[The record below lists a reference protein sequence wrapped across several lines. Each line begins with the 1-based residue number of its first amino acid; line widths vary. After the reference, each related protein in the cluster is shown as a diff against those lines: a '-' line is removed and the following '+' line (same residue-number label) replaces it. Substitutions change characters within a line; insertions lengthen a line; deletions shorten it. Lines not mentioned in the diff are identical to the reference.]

1 MSDRIRNLRRIV
13 TRFYIVVRQKLR
25 AFILAPPPPP
35 PVPPPQPEGSL
46 DLRGRVVVVTGAS
59 RGIGLAVAKA
69 FAREGAHLVLSARD
83 AAALARAAA
92 EIAGESPGCKIAAVA
107 ADVSRAEG
115 AKAVIDAAVEQLGAV
130 DVLVNNAAITG
141 PVDRKLADLDP
152 GELPAVLAANVTGP
166 WRCAAEAIRQARHL
180 GRPLRIVN
188 VSSGIAG
195 FSSPGLGAYAISKW
209 ALEGL
214 SAALSVDSRSDSVP
228 VSVVSV
234 RPPSVKTVLTKS
246 YYPFEQ
252 YAQLDEPDVITGAFV
267 FAARA
272 PAGEVAGKS
281 IQEPAFRADP
291 LAEIV
296 LNNGFSAAPFF
307 RIDPEHRRPDSLHGP
322 RDGAYMHLLENP
334 YGMSPRAA
342 ESLADE
348 IRRGGLERYPDPNY
362 SSLRRTLADRH
373 GLDPACFAFG
383 NGSSEI
389 LERMLRSFANPRRP
403 VLATR
408 PTWSLLHVFAGR
420 IGLQLE
426 QVPYLGSLEA
436 RDLRH
441 DLEGLLRA
449 IGPETSIVYLVNP
462 CNPTGSALDPT
473 ELADFVERLPEHVT
487 LVLDEAYVD
496 FMEPSLRIDLAP
508 LLERARARVVGL
520 RTFSKFFGLSG
531 FRVGYAY
538 ARPEVIRLIE
548 RSELPFA
555 IASASEAA
563 AVASLGDRDFQTRTF
578 ESIRSERERICERLA
593 ALEIPHL
600 PSQTHFI
607 LFDSPIAHE
616 RLREQ
621 CRAKGIFLPIVDLY
635 TKNYGLLPVGRPEHD
650 DLVLEILGRH

>member
-1 MSDRIRNLRRIV
+1 
-13 TRFYIVVRQKLR
+13 
-25 AFILAPPPPP
+25 
-35 PVPPPQPEGSL
+35 
-46 DLRGRVVVVTGAS
+46 
-59 RGIGLAVAKA
+59 
-69 FAREGAHLVLSARD
+69 
-83 AAALARAAA
+83 
-92 EIAGESPGCKIAAVA
+92 
-107 ADVSRAEG
+107 
-115 AKAVIDAAVEQLGAV
+115 
-130 DVLVNNAAITG
+130 
-141 PVDRKLADLDP
+141 
-152 GELPAVLAANVTGP
+152 
-166 WRCAAEAIRQARHL
+166 
-180 GRPLRIVN
+180 
-188 VSSGIAG
+188 
-195 FSSPGLGAYAISKW
+195 
-209 ALEGL
+209 
-214 SAALSVDSRSDSVP
+214 
-228 VSVVSV
+228 
-234 RPPSVKTVLTKS
+234 
-246 YYPFEQ
+246 
-252 YAQLDEPDVITGAFV
+252 
-267 FAARA
+267 
-272 PAGEVAGKS
+272 
-281 IQEPAFRADP
+281 
-291 LAEIV
+291 
-296 LNNGFSAAPFF
+296 
-307 RIDPEHRRPDSLHGP
+307 
-322 RDGAYMHLLENP
+322 
-334 YGMSPRAA
+334 
-342 ESLADE
+342 
-348 IRRGGLERYPDPNY
+348 
-362 SSLRRTLADRH
+362 
-373 GLDPACFAFG
+373 
-383 NGSSEI
+383 
-389 LERMLRSFANPRRP
+389 MLRSFANPRRP